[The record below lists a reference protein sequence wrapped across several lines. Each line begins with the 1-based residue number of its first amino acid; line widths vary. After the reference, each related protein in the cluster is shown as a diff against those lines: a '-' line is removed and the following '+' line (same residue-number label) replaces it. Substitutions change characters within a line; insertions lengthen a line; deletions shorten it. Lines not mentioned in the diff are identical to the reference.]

1 MAERGVSPRWLVA
14 LRSDCSL
21 TPPMDYDL
29 NIFHGEW
36 MEQEFHMAPEEE
48 KGVDG
53 PPRQFASRR
62 PGGVEPKVVVGFRE
76 PEMQI
81 PIAVSRGSTVPPIPP
96 ITTMR
101 PGVASL
107 VHRRVRSAAAR

>member
-1 MAERGVSPRWLVA
+1 
-14 LRSDCSL
+14 
-21 TPPMDYDL
+21 
-29 NIFHGEW
+29 
-36 MEQEFHMAPEEE
+36 MEQEFRMAPEEE
-48 KGVDG
+48 QGVDG

-62 PGGVEPKVVVGFRE
+62 PGGVEPKVVVGVRE

-81 PIAVSRGSTVPPIPP
+81 PIAVSRGSIVPPIPP